1 MGSQICVTLPLVSTR
16 TISLL
21 LSNNRFPS
29 ANNIERIQTPLLFI
43 DAQNDTVIYP
53 SMVNP
58 AQIYGTTTEIF
69 PDMVHDI
76 MLEAGW
82 EKIAKRILDWLD

>member
-1 MGSQICVTLPLVSTR
+1 
-16 TISLL
+16 
-21 LSNNRFPS
+21 
-29 ANNIERIQTPLLFI
+29 
-43 DAQNDTVIYP
+43 
-53 SMVNP
+53 MVNP

>member
-1 MGSQICVTLPLVSTR
+1 
-16 TISLL
+16 
-21 LSNNRFPS
+21 
-29 ANNIERIQTPLLFI
+29 
-43 DAQNDTVIYP
+43 
-53 SMVNP
+53 MVNP

-76 MLEAGW
+76 MLEEGW